1 MLSTLASLTDRG
13 ANRFGLLRLL
23 LALGVVLSHAATIGG
38 LGSERL
44 TAATTE
50 TWGRLSVYGFF
61 VLSGFLVAHS
71 YERGGLFR
79 YVWHRA
85 LRIWPGF
92 LVALAVVGFGF
103 VAVERAAR
111 GASFDGHAAAAWRF
125 VAQNAGVRVRA
136 FGVDGTLVDVPYPSI
151 WIGSCWS
158 LIHEC
163 KGYALVAGL
172 GLLSLLRRGPW
183 PPTLVFV
190 AAHAAHAV
198 ELRAPGAVQQRAPFH
213 IDPPLFAL
221 LPWFFAGVA
230 AWSWRE
236 RIPRSPTLAWAALAA
251 SALALFAAPA
261 LFPVLA
267 VVPLSYALLV
277 AAGGAR
283 GRGVGARWDLS
294 YGVFLDGF
302 PVQQL
307 LAVAGAQRLG
317 YIAFA
322 ALSVAAT
329 LPFAA
334 FSWRCVEAPSLRAK
348 NWRPWARGVRDG
360 GSPA

>member
-1 MLSTLASLTDRG
+1 MAPNLASLTDRG

-23 LALGVVLSHAATIGG
+23 LALGVVLSHARTIGG
-38 LGSERL
+38 FGSERL

-61 VLSGFLVAHS
+61 ALSGFLVAHS
-71 YERGGLFR
+71 YERGGLLR

-92 LVALAVVGFGF
+92 VVALAVVGFGC
-103 VAVERAAR
+103 VAVERLSR

-136 FGVDGTLVDVPYPSI
+136 FGVDGTLADVPYPQV

-183 PPTLVFV
+183 PPTVVFV
-190 AAHAAHAV
+190 AALAAHAV
-198 ELRAPGAVQQRAPFH
+198 ELRAPGAVQQLSPVYV
-213 IDPPLFAL
+213 DPPLFAL

-230 AWSWRE
+230 AWAWRA
-236 RIPRSPTLAWAALAA
+236 RLPRSPALAWAALAA
-251 SALALFAAPA
+251 AALALFAVPA
-261 LFPVLA
+261 AFPVLA

-283 GRGVGARWDLS
+283 GRSVGERWDLS
-294 YGVFLDGF
+294 YGVFLYGF

-317 YIAFA
+317 FVAFA

-334 FSWRCVEAPSLRAK
+334 FSWRCVEAPCLRAK
-348 NWRPWARGVRDG
+348 DWRPWARRR
-360 GSPA
+360 PAG